1 MRIVTMLI
9 AAGLLLGARAG
20 QAQSPSPPPP
30 PPPQPGVAAALAT
43 REYLRQELARLEGNG
58 STAAAALV
66 RGRLEQGDFQAGDRI
81 FVRVEGEQQLTDTFT
96 VTDGLELA
104 LPQVG
109 NVSMR
114 GVLRAELQ
122 PHVRAYL
129 AQYLRDPVVTA
140 RPLLRLLVEG
150 QVANPGFYGVSP
162 EQPLADVLAVAG
174 GLTQTAKVTEIRV
187 ERGDAKIW
195 SGPTLQEALGRGYSI
210 DRLNLRAG
218 DRLFVPA
225 RKDSERS
232 LRLLGLLLSVPV
244 AVYGLTKVF

>member
-9 AAGLLLGARAG
+9 AAGFVLAPRAAP
-20 QAQSPSPPPP
+20 AQS
-30 PPPQPGVAAALAT
+30 PQPGVAAALAT
-43 REYLRQELARLEGNG
+43 REYLRQELARIEAGG
-58 STAAAALV
+58 GTPAAAAII

-81 FVRVEGEQQLTDTFT
+81 FLRVEGEQQLTDTFT
-96 VTDGLELA
+96 VTDGLALV

-109 NVSMR
+109 TLSLR

-122 PHVRAYL
+122 PQVLAHL

-150 QVANPGFYGVSP
+150 QVAQPGFYGVAP
-162 EQPLADVLAVAG
+162 EQPLADVIAVAG

-195 SGPTLQEALGRGYSI
+195 SGPSLQEALGRGYSV

-218 DRLFVPA
+218 DRLYIPA

-232 LRLLGLLLSVPV
+232 LRMLGLLLSVPV
-244 AVYGLTKVF
+244 AVYGLSKVF